1 MFFPTLLVTVITCS
15 DAIAIVDRLSR
26 VVGLSYQQKIEIIQT
41 IQEYIPTCP
50 IAIEQNGTSKNK

>member
-26 VVGLSYQQKIEIIQT
+26 VVGLSYHQKIEIIQT

>member
-1 MFFPTLLVTVITCS
+1 MFFPTLLVTIITCS

-41 IQEYIPTCP
+41 IQEYIPSCP
-50 IAIEQNGTSKNK
+50 LAIEQNGNSRTN